1 VSNQENPTTEDLAD
15 EETER
20 PGIEFGDSLY
30 TEDGVEVGIVQGID
44 EGRVIVSLREGAE
57 VLGLERHQKSG
68 QSFGEA
74 ELMWRCMNC
83 GEMGE
88 IEDGLPEECPNCGVE
103 KEELMYWTED

>member
-1 VSNQENPTTEDLAD
+1 MSNQENPTTDDLAD
-15 EETER
+15 EEMETLE
-20 PGIEFGDSLY
+20 IDIGDSLY
-30 TEDGVEVGIVQGID
+30 TEDGDEVGIIQGAD
-44 EGRVIVSLREGAE
+44 EGRIIVSVREGAE

-74 ELMWRCMNC
+74 ELMWRCMDC

-88 IEDGLPEECPNCGVE
+88 IEDGLPDECPNCGVE